1 MDKELE
7 KPVAWAYLDY
17 RKYLRAF
24 YEHKKRSTKGRF
36 SYRIFSNKT
45 KVASPNY
52 LKLIIDGDRNL
63 TLPHARRVA
72 KFCELDTKET
82 QYFLSLVK
90 WNQAEK
96 EEGEDSR
103 WAEVLK
109 QRSIAT
115 RLDLSTIQ
123 LAILSDLKTIALFE
137 LLQIEKENPS
147 LDRLAKRLG
156 SGATIEEVAQG
167 LELLQKAKLIQ
178 KTAKGFRILNRTLK
192 SGDDV
197 PSQSV
202 RNFHRQAM
210 RAADDALGR
219 IDFSEREFISTTVAI
234 PKSALPALKE
244 KIRAFRDEILAASEQ
259 AENPEEVFQLNV
271 QLFPLTKTPK
281 DPQ

>member
-1 MDKELE
+1 MDKQLN

-96 EEGEDSR
+96 EEGENSR

-115 RLDLSTIQ
+115 RLELSTAQ

-137 LLQIEKENPS
+137 LLQIEKEEPS

-156 SGATIEEVAQG
+156 SGTTIADVAHG
-167 LELLQKAKLIQ
+167 IELLQKAKLIQ
-178 KTAKGFRILNRTLK
+178 KTAKGFRLLNRTLK
-192 SGDDV
+192 SNDDV

-202 RNFHRQAM
+202 RSFHRQAM
-210 RAADDALGR
+210 TAADDALGR
-219 IDFSEREFISTTVAI
+219 IDFSEREFISTTLAI

-244 KIRAFRDEILAASEQ
+244 TIRAFRDEILAVSEQ
-259 AENPEEVFQLNV
+259 AENPEEVFQLNI
-271 QLFPLTKTPK
+271 QFFPLTQTRK